1 MAVIDAR
8 KNEPSGFL
16 TVEEICTGT

>member
-8 KNEPSGFL
+8 G
-16 TVEEICTGT
+16 